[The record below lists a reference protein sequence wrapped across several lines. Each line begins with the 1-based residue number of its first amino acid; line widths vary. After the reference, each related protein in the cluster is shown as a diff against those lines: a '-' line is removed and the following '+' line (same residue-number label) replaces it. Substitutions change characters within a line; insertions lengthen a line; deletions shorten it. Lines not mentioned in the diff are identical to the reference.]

1 MTDNNNIFGEKVKF
15 LRKHRHWTQ
24 ENLADRAGLSQS
36 EVSRI
41 EKGRFRDLNE
51 ETVRSLAR
59 AFEIAPETLAQNT
72 PFATLFG
79 QSETLVCGPVYEGL
93 PFTAYF
99 ASALTGLDDER
110 LTEVESLDEKVD
122 QICRAYQ
129 HYPIFLY
136 RPRLYTSPKF
146 NPETSARAVY
156 DIDQERVSTADLL
169 ILAAV
174 FPSLGAGMELQLA
187 LQSCSSVVLLT
198 KKGNPLSRMVQGCP
212 AEKVIVEYDDLREV
226 EEGLSEALRS
236 LMPRLAELR
245 LSHIDPQGETAGFEL
260 GDRIRRLRRD
270 RGNMKAGELARMI
283 GVDEAYIQTL
293 ETKHEQ
299 ISNPSLKI
307 LRRIARALSTS
318 EAYVI
323 SGQQVPIQQK
333 DQRFN
338 DHLRAL
344 DALVEETSMSAKD
357 YKELWSEHV
366 EKYQYALSLPGADNR
381 VEIGGRQYWVERYDQ
396 LKKKI
401 SKGGKLF

>member
-24 ENLADRAGLSQS
+24 EKLSDLAGLSQS

-51 ETVRSLAR
+51 DTIKRLAR
-59 AFEIAPETLAQNT
+59 AFEIAPEALAQNT

-79 QSETLVCGPVYEGL
+79 QSETLVCGPLYEGP

-99 ASALTGLDDER
+99 ASALTNLDDER
-110 LTEVESLDEKVD
+110 LAEVESLDERVD
-122 QICRAYQ
+122 QICRAYRP
-129 HYPIFLY
+129 YPIFLY
-136 RPRLYTSPKF
+136 RPRLYTSPKS

-169 ILAAV
+169 ILAAL

-187 LQSCSSVVLLT
+187 LQSCSSIILLT
-198 KKGNPLSRMVQGCP
+198 KKGEPLSRMVQGCP
-212 AEKVIVEYDDLREV
+212 AEKVIVEYDGL
-226 EEGLSEALRS
+226 EELEGKLNEALRA
-236 LMPRLAELR
+236 LLPRLAELR
-245 LSHIDPQGETAGFEL
+245 FSQIDPQGDAVSSDL
-260 GDRIRRLRRD
+260 GERIRRLRGD
-270 RGNMKAGELARMI
+270 RNMKAGELARLV

-299 ISNPSLKI
+299 ISNPSLRI
-307 LRRIARALSTS
+307 LRRVARALGVS
-318 EAYVI
+318 EAYII

-338 DHLRAL
+338 EHLKAL
-344 DALVEETSMSAKD
+344 DALAQETRMSVND
-357 YKELWSEHV
+357 YKEMWAAHV

-381 VEIGGRQYWVERYDQ
+381 VGVGGRKYWMERYEQ
-396 LKKKI
+396 LKKK
-401 SKGGKLF
+401 SAKGERLF